1 VTRYQPNPVSR
12 IETSE
17 THSLLAPD
25 LIRVARSAYSI
36 YLNVHSEQMQHPT
49 GVVVSQG
56 SNRGQLIFASQ
67 PVLLPGERF
76 VTFDE
81 IESQMY

>member
-1 VTRYQPNPVSR
+1 MTRYQPHPKPT
-12 IETSE
+12 IATSE
-17 THSLLAPD
+17 IQSLLAPD
-25 LIRVARSAYSI
+25 LIRAARSAYGM
-36 YLNVHSEQMQHPT
+36 YLKVHSEQMQRPV
-49 GVVVSQG
+49 GVVVCQG
-56 SNRGQLIFASQ
+56 SDRGQLIFASQ

>member
-1 VTRYQPNPVSR
+1 MTRYLPNPEPS
-12 IETSE
+12 IEICENTN
-17 THSLLAPD
+17 LLAPN
-25 LIRVARSAYSI
+25 LIRAARSAYSM
-36 YLNVHSEQMQHPT
+36 YLRVHSEQLQHPA

-56 SNRGQLIFASQ
+56 SDRGQLIFASQ
-67 PVLLPGERF
+67 PILLPGERF

>member
-1 VTRYQPNPVSR
+1 MTRYQPNSQPR
-12 IETSE
+12 IEISQS
-17 THSLLAPD
+17 HGLLAAD
-25 LIRVARSAYSI
+25 LIRVARSAYGM
-36 YLNVHSEQMQHPT
+36 YLKVHSEQMQRPA
-49 GVVVSQG
+49 GVVVSLG

>member
-1 VTRYQPNPVSR
+1 MTRYQPNPEPR
-12 IETSE
+12 IETSAR
-17 THSLLAPD
+17 HSLLAPN
-25 LIRVARSAYSI
+25 LIRAARSAYSM
-36 YLNVHSEQMQHPT
+36 YLKVHSEQMQRPA

-56 SNRGQLIFASQ
+56 SDRGQLIFALQ

>member
-1 VTRYQPNPVSR
+1 MTRYQPHPEPW

-17 THSLLAPD
+17 SHSLLAPD
-25 LIRVARSAYSI
+25 LIRVARSAYGM
-36 YLNVHSEQMQHPT
+36 YLKVHSEQIQRPI
-49 GVVVSQG
+49 GVVVSVG
-56 SNRGQLIFASQ
+56 SDRGQLIFASQ
-67 PVLLPGERF
+67 PILLPGERF

>member
-1 VTRYQPNPVSR
+1 MTRYQPNLEHR
-12 IETSE
+12 IEISQS
-17 THSLLAPD
+17 HSLIAPD
-25 LIRVARSAYSI
+25 LIRVARSAYGM
-36 YLNVHSEQMQHPT
+36 YLKVHSEQMQRPA

-56 SNRGQLIFASQ
+56 SDRGQLIFTSH

>member
-1 VTRYQPNPVSR
+1 MTRYPPNPEPR
-12 IETSE
+12 IEICETS
-17 THSLLAPD
+17 SLLAPN
-25 LIRVARSAYSI
+25 LIRAARSAYSM
-36 YLNVHSEQMQHPT
+36 YLKVHSEQMQHPA

-56 SNRGQLIFASQ
+56 SDRGQLIFASQ
-67 PVLLPGERF
+67 PILLPGERF

>member
-1 VTRYQPNPVSR
+1 MTPYQPNPEPT

-17 THSLLAPD
+17 SHSLLAPD
-25 LIRVARSAYSI
+25 LIRAARSAYGM
-36 YLNVHSEQMQHPT
+36 YLKVHSEQIQRPA

-56 SNRGQLIFASQ
+56 SDRGQLIFASQ
-67 PVLLPGERF
+67 PILLPGERF

>member
-1 VTRYQPNPVSR
+1 MTRYQPNPEPT
-12 IETSE
+12 IAISE
-17 THSLLAPD
+17 SQSLLAPD
-25 LIRVARSAYSI
+25 LIRAARSAYSI

-49 GVVVSQG
+49 GVVVSHR
-56 SNRGQLIFASQ
+56 SDRGQLIFASQ

>member
-1 VTRYQPNPVSR
+1 M
-12 IETSE
+12 
-17 THSLLAPD
+17 
-25 LIRVARSAYSI
+25 
-36 YLNVHSEQMQHPT
+36 YLKVHSEQMLRPA

-56 SNRGQLIFASQ
+56 SDRGQLIFASH

-76 VTFDE
+76 VTFNE

>member
-1 VTRYQPNPVSR
+1 M
-12 IETSE
+12 
-17 THSLLAPD
+17 LKA
-25 LIRVARSAYSI
+25 ARSAYGM
-36 YLNVHSEQMQHPT
+36 YLRAHSEQMPRPA

-56 SNRGQLIFASQ
+56 NNRGQLIFAVP

-76 VTFDE
+76 VSFEE

>member
-1 VTRYQPNPVSR
+1 MTRYQRNPEPS
-12 IETSE
+12 IEISDR
-17 THSLLAPD
+17 HSLLAPHS
-25 LIRVARSAYSI
+25 IRAARSAYSM
-36 YLNVHSEQMQHPT
+36 YLKVHSEQMQRPA

-56 SNRGQLIFASQ
+56 SDRGQLIFALH

>member
-1 VTRYQPNPVSR
+1 MTRYQPNPVPR

-17 THSLLAPD
+17 SHSLLAPD
-25 LIRVARSAYSI
+25 LIRAARSAYSM
-36 YLNVHSEQMQHPT
+36 YLKVHSEQMQRPA
-49 GVVVSQG
+49 GVVVCQG
-56 SNRGQLIFASQ
+56 SDRGQLIFASQ